1 MYMPCL
7 SIKYLILKKDANQN
21 EQCFQQVTAAILKTN
36 ILKSKH
42 IPTHTITQN
51 ISKTSIDIKKEKDN
65 IKL

>member
-1 MYMPCL
+1 MPCL

-21 EQCFQQVTAAILKTN
+21 EQCFQQATAAILKTN

-51 ISKTSIDIKKEKDN
+51 ISKWSVDIKKK
-65 IKL
+65 KTT